1 MNESKLRSQLHSL
14 IPGGAHTYS
23 RGDDQFPE
31 NAPVAIIQGKGCEV
45 KGSNG
50 KTYFDLGM
58 GLRSVSIGHGNKQQN
73 KFIYSKTLNG
83 TNFTR
88 PNLEELFL
96 AEKLHEVIPC
106 AEMVK
111 FAKNGSDV
119 TTGAVKLARA
129 YTGKRHVLRCAN
141 NPFFSVDDWFIG
153 DTPMDRGVPSEISTL
168 TRQFAYGDIEIL
180 VKLRAEIGD
189 DIACV
194 ILEPFGVAE
203 FDIEYLKALR
213 TFCTLHRIVL
223 IFDEVISGFRYHLK
237 GAQFLAGVTPDL
249 ATFGKALGNGF
260 PISALC
266 GKKEIMEIG
275 GIDHIQDRVFLLS
288 TTFGSERSGL
298 AAGLWT
304 LSQMEKDPLFQGN
317 YEVGSFVKTYFNKV
331 AFAHGIN
338 NLVQIVGSAINP
350 IIQCTNEAGEFSGSV
365 RYKLMK
371 HLFDQGLMM
380 PYISISTSHRDKFV
394 KEYRI
399 RIEKALF
406 HFANDKQIE
415 FPELK
420 PVFRKKN

>member
-1 MNESKLRSQLHSL
+1 MNEIKLRSKLHSL

-31 NAPVAIIQGKGCEV
+31 NAPVAIIHGKGCEV

-50 KTYFDLGM
+50 KTYFDMGM
-58 GLRSVSIGHGNKQQN
+58 GLRSVSIGHGNRKQN

-83 TNFTR
+83 NNFTR

-96 AEKLHEVIPC
+96 AEKLNEVIPC

-153 DTPMDRGVPSEISTL
+153 DTPMDRGVPSEISSL
-168 TRQFAYGDIEIL
+168 TSQFEYGDIEKL
-180 VKLRAEIGD
+180 FKLRAEIGD

-194 ILEPFGVAE
+194 ILEPFGFE
-203 FDIEYLKALR
+203 NFDIEYLKALR
-213 TFCTLHRIVL
+213 AFCTANQIVL

-275 GIDHIQDRVFLLS
+275 GIDHIEDRVFLLS

-304 LSQMEKDPLFQGN
+304 LSQMEKEPYFQGN
-317 YEVGSFVKTYFNKV
+317 YEVGGFVKSHFNET
-331 AFAHGIN
+331 ATAYGIS
-338 NLVQIVGSAINP
+338 NLVQIVGAEINP
-350 IIQCTNEAGEFSGSV
+350 IIQCKNEDGKLSGSI

-380 PYISISTSHRDKFV
+380 PYISISASHREKFV

-406 HFANDKQIE
+406 HFSKDKQID